1 MGCTKSAPYYVPHCS
16 SHNENVMHFGFQPPS
31 PLQYWQNRYCR
42 YYSNNLPDVF
52 SRNYAHTKDKFQY
65 LVWANLLS
73 AASVCEYTAYI
84 YILYSI
90 FQFNFISIA
99 AIHNN
104 SPLSAP
110 YIVRYSPQNNR
121 EKTTRITQS
130 PGSKN
135 SMVGRQNSFLGQ
147 RSLPGNRNY

>member
-1 MGCTKSAPYYVPHCS
+1 MFFL
-16 SHNENVMHFGFQPPS
+16 EIMHIQKTNFSIWYERTYS
-31 PLQYWQNRYCR
+31 P
-42 YYSNNLPDVF
+42 
-52 SRNYAHTKDKFQY
+52 
-65 LVWANLLS
+65 

-104 SPLSAP
+104 SPLSAL